1 LLLLRLSEQVFF
13 EQLGKAD
20 ALEKKLLEFN
30 STLGGSADAQ
40 QRQVESERVARE
52 VARFVN
58 SWRRSSSEG

>member
-58 SWRRSSSEG
+58 SWRRSLFEG